1 MSPSLNKEVELDD
14 GNRSVWGVKYWVAT
28 LCLPLCVL
36 WEIFFKVL
44 ALIRILV
51 FASGRNPAWL
61 SWGRKPDFRNGRGAP
76 DSRNHWIRDWGAS
89 TTHFHQLSPW
99 LISLGQ
105 FYFLT
110 LFLLWAR
117 RHSQNLWEVFLARGT
132 RYHEQ
137 LLLEPQDWL
146 KRAAAPPEKGL
157 LCCPPNQTPE
167 SPATPVRHPLP
178 PFSCQLYAPW
188 LRVSTLLEVS
198 AQLHCLWG
206 PTALGPYLSVLPE
219 PLEPICT
226 PEVQCLMLL
235 AVVCVYVFLPC
246 ETGNLSKTLTALIDL
261 GLLFKL
267 KYLLISLYEV
277 LGIQRKKWPKVSLL
291 KMTKVKWETYDKR
304 TPAAEGSGV
313 RPPRTSAGVPATH
326 STRERLF
333 PTQGRGLRKAEFV
346 RGGKAPLLAYAVFC
360 RRGLNLVEWGLEGRN
375 VLQGSLKVQC
385 HQRLVFELGRGG
397 RDTWSN

>member
-89 TTHFHQLSPW
+89 TTHLHQLSPW

-117 RHSQNLWEVFLARGT
+117 RHLQNLWEVFLARGT

-137 LLLEPQDWL
+137 ILLEPQDWL

-235 AVVCVYVFLPC
+235 AVVCVYVFLPR

-267 KYLLISLYEV
+267 KYLLISDNLLCMRFWGFKEKSDPRSPFSRWPRSSGRHMINGH
-277 LGIQRKKWPKVSLL
+277 LQQRAVVCVHPGRQLVFQQHAAHGRVSSLL
-291 KMTKVKWETYDKR
+291 KDGAWERQRVCEGWECAPPGLCWVLSPRVKPGWMGSRGKER
-304 TPAAEGSGV
+304 SSGV
-313 RPPRTSAGVPATH
+313 PE
-326 STRERLF
+326 STVS
-333 PTQGRGLRKAEFV
+333 PKACV
-346 RGGKAPLLAYAVFC
+346 WIG
-360 RRGLNLVEWGLEGRN
+360 
-375 VLQGSLKVQC
+375 
-385 HQRLVFELGRGG
+385 
-397 RDTWSN
+397 